1 MASLVTEALTQVEPQ
16 LQEQPGAAREDVSM
30 DGKKQ
35 SDKVR
40 PTHCEETGVCFG
52 SRKASVLLPTRLRFS
67 VVSYGKLAHSLG
79 SGRKKGKVEG
89 LEQFYTPTQMHG
101 FGRLVG
107 FFQSTRPE
115 ARALIF

>member
-1 MASLVTEALTQVEPQ
+1 MASLVTEALTQEEPQ
-16 LQEQPGAAREDVSM
+16 LQVQPGSAKEDVSM

-79 SGRKKGKVEG
+79 SGRKNGKVEG
-89 LEQFYTPTQMHG
+89 LEQFIPQPKCTDLAALLASSNQLDQKP
-101 FGRLVG
+101 GR
-107 FFQSTRPE
+107 
-115 ARALIF
+115 

>member
-52 SRKASVLLPTRLRFS
+52 SRKDECTASDQIEIQCGFVWKTCS
-67 VVSYGKLAHSLG
+67 QLG
-79 SGRKKGKVEG
+79 FWEKKRKGG
-89 LEQFYTPTQMHG
+89 G
-101 FGRLVG
+101 
-107 FFQSTRPE
+107 
-115 ARALIF
+115 A